1 MRSASQGF
9 PDSAAAFED
18 LGRAALKVNKDEA
31 ARAATG
37 FLESGEAD
45 TMARNRSAFDTY
57 LVRPRVLVDASEVR
71 TTWASTSN
79 AAPSLFDSASKMPMY
94 LSPIAASGAFMA
106 EGEAGMARAAARA
119 GFGYVVPTFA
129 FQNLNLIFASAGDS
143 PLAYQFYLIHGQR
156 ERSFEL
162 LETALSLGA
171 TAVVVTVDVNAPR
184 WGSLNQLSNAV
195 VGKKPVH
202 DFTWDTLEEV
212 KRAVDG
218 RVPIFLKGVQTAEDA
233 EEAVKRGITRFIVS
247 NHGGRACGGARAA
260 LHSLEEIAGYF
271 RAKGMLATAKSRPV
285 TNDDGVRVEILY
297 DSGVRSGRDVF
308 RALCLGASAVGI
320 GRLYMWASAAGGE
333 DGVMALM
340 EVLQRELQHCMAQ
353 AGCTCLED
361 CQPERLC
368 RSDAPWRSL

>member
-1 MRSASQGF
+1 MTSAF

-18 LGRAALKVNKDEA
+18 LGRAALEANEAEA

-37 FLESGEAD
+37 FLDGGEAD
-45 TMARNRSAFDTY
+45 TMARNRSAFDQY
-57 LVRPRVLVDASEVR
+57 LVRPRVLVAASEVQ
-71 TTWASTSN
+71 TTWASSS
-79 AAPSLFDSASKMPMY
+79 AAPGLFGRSASASKMPMY

-106 EGEAGMARAAARA
+106 EGEAGMAKAAAKA
-119 GFGYVVPTFA
+119 NFGYVVPTFA
-129 FQNLNLIFASAGDS
+129 FQSLDSIFSSAEG
-143 PLAYQFYLIHGQR
+143 PLAYQFYLIHGQK

-162 LETALSLGA
+162 LREALGHGA

-184 WGSLNQLSNAV
+184 WGALNQLSNAV
-195 VGKKPVH
+195 VGKKPTH

-212 KRAVDG
+212 RQAVDG
-218 RVPIFLKGVQTAEDA
+218 RVPIFLKGIQTVEDA

-271 RAKGMLATAKSRPV
+271 RAKGMLVTAKGRPV
-285 TNDDGVRVEILY
+285 PEDGMQVEMLY

-320 GRLYMWASAAGGE
+320 GRLYMWASAAGAE
-333 DGVMALM
+333 DGVVALM
-340 EVLQRELQHCMAQ
+340 DVLQRELQHCMAQ
-353 AGCTCLED
+353 AGCTSLED